1 MLRAWVDFE
10 YRIRLDCK
18 TPGVRREL
26 TILRTAQPTDSFEKR
41 LKTMPYLIETYD
53 KPDIN
58 LSGNGSDRFIWNI
71 SK

>member
-1 MLRAWVDFE
+1 
-10 YRIRLDCK
+10 
-18 TPGVRREL
+18 
-26 TILRTAQPTDSFEKR
+26 
-41 LKTMPYLIETYD
+41 MPYLIETYD